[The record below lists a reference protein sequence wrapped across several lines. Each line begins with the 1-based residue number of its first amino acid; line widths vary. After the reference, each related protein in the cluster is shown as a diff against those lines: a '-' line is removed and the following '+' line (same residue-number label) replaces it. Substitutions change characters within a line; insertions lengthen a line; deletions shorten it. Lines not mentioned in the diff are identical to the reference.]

1 MTLYEF
7 LSNGNTIEVDWG
19 KNHSH
24 FAYSKRWMAKDTNLI
39 PNLLIL
45 DLREHHTS
53 IFYIA
58 NHPKE
63 FTIRN
68 AKVNLYDQNH
78 DMLLN
83 NKSISQAQQFIKNY

>member
-7 LSNGNTIEVDWG
+7 LSNGNTIEVDWD

-39 PNLLIL
+39 PNLLVL

-58 NHPKE
+58 NHHKE
-63 FTIRN
+63 FTMKN
-68 AKVNLYDQNH
+68 AKVCLYDQNRKY
-78 DMLLN
+78 LLK
-83 NKSISQAQQFIKNY
+83 NKSIKQAQYYIQNY